1 MALLWAA
8 GIAAASLALALATR
22 GPAVPDGAKGKPAPQ
37 QLLSAGD
44 KAAPLRASA
53 GAPCKPAPLRRPT
66 PPLLLPL
73 TPAAGAKAS
82 RSARRGFSS
91 DAAVRALQAAR
102 ALR

>member
-1 MALLWAA
+1 MWAA

-22 GPAVPDGAKGKPAPQ
+22 GPALPDGAKARAAPQ

-44 KAAPLRASA
+44 KAGPLRAPA
-53 GAPCKPAPLRRPT
+53 GALLRRRCLCRRS
-66 PPLLLPL
+66 LL
-73 TPAAGAKAS
+73 TTAAAAGAKAS
-82 RSARRGFSS
+82 RGARRGFSS

>member
-44 KAAPLRASA
+44 KAAPLRAPA
-53 GAPCKPAPLRRPT
+53 GALRRPL

>member
-22 GPAVPDGAKGKPAPQ
+22 GPAVADGAKSKPAPQ

-44 KAAPLRASA
+44 KAAPLRAPA
-53 GAPCKPAPLRRPT
+53 GALRRPRRWQR
-66 PPLLLPL
+66 LLL
-73 TPAAGAKAS
+73 TTTAGAGAKAS
-82 RSARRGFSS
+82 RGARRGFSS